1 MSLGVIIFFILLGIL
16 LFIVEFMLIP
26 GITIAGIGG
35 AIFVIGG
42 IIMSFIDHGTATGFG
57 VLIGTAVVLAI
68 VVTMMLRAGTW
79 KKLMLSTSIDGKV
92 DTVHKEEGRVKA
104 GDTGEA
110 ITRLNPMGKVKVNG
124 EFYEAKALDI
134 LIDQRTKVEVVEVE
148 INKLIVKPIK

>member
-16 LFIVEFMLIP
+16 LFVVEFMLVP

-42 IIMSFIDHGTATGFG
+42 IVMAFIDHGTSAGFG
-57 VLIGTAVVLAI
+57 VLIGTAILLIV

-79 KKLMLSTSIDGKV
+79 KKLMLSTTIDGKV

-104 GDTGEA
+104 GDKGES
-110 ITRLNPMGKVKVNG
+110 ITRLNPMGKVMVNG

-134 LIDQRTKVEVVEVE
+134 LIDQRTKIEVVEVE
-148 INKLIVKPIK
+148 NNKLIVKPIK